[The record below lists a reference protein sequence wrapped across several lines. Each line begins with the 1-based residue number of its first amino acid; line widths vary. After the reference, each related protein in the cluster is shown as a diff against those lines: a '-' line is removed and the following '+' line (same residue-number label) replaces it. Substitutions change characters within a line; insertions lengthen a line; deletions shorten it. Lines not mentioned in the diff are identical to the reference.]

1 LVGVIDY
8 QEPDINTNVNNE
20 KIFGKHILTLEDLT
34 MITTNN
40 NNSNTITS
48 TQSVNVPWLSQK
60 NSPSR
65 TRKNNR
71 SVRPTT
77 PKTPQKGRATLSRMG
92 ATTTRRS
99 QNLQAALEANPIP
112 ITTEQTNQEINNGQ
126 VDQSSITISLN
137 YKIIILYIFFSSLY
151 YDNKYLFIYYFNS
164 LNKNNK
170 KYCDCLFF
178 LFFKKNFM
186 KNTNKKK

>member
-1 LVGVIDY
+1 MPATGINVVVTGFTTQMVKNIEGNMTLEFYVEERIGEREPSDFWLKVRHNANHVYLSNKTNAINQTGRCTNALLVGVINY

-112 ITTEQTNQEINNGQ
+112 IT
-126 VDQSSITISLN
+126 
-137 YKIIILYIFFSSLY
+137 
-151 YDNKYLFIYYFNS
+151 
-164 LNKNNK
+164 
-170 KYCDCLFF
+170 
-178 LFFKKNFM
+178 
-186 KNTNKKK
+186 